1 MKSLDRLAAGFALAL
16 LFSLF
21 PSVSN
26 AQEENVSNAAAV
38 IRARPAAID
47 ALVVTL
53 NQQISLV
60 APSGL
65 TKAQAKNWREQKTLL
80 IDLRERYV
88 RHATELRA
96 SLTNAGTSGFGTSL
110 EGSSEL
116 VDAMAQMNMQ
126 FLALQ
131 EATQMESRRFQ
142 TLSNASKARHDIAL
156 NAIRNVK

>member
-1 MKSLDRLAAGFALAL
+1 MKPLDRLAAGFALAL
-16 LFSLF
+16 LFSLS

-60 APSGL
+60 APNGL

-96 SLTNAGTSGFGTSL
+96 SLTNSGSSGFGTSL